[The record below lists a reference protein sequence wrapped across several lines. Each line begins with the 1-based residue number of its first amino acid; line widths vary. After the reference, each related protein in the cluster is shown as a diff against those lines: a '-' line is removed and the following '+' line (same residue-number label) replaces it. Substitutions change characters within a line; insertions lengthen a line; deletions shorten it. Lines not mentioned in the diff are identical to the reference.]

1 MHGNLEPEEN
11 IFDEE
16 EHPSDLWDDMAKL
29 NSLYEELMWDNKD
42 VLRFSADFTKDC
54 IIITNKTRSLKGK

>member
-29 NSLYEELMWDNKD
+29 NSLYEELMDSVNMHQ
-42 VLRFSADFTKDC
+42 TKIKYDC
-54 IIITNKTRSLKGK
+54 SCQRQALSEII